1 MVRRLLSVRCMWV
14 RESSTFLILALQSF
28 WWKLLITGPTTGAVF
43 LTLDEARVDLKPV
56 DVVRKGQHV
65 SFKVPDKVRPSD
77 KLYKLVSPEDLK
89 KK

>member
-1 MVRRLLSVRCMWV
+1 MDFLLQHFSNQ
-14 RESSTFLILALQSF
+14 LQF
-28 WWKLLITGPTTGAVF
+28 TVNRI
-43 LTLDEARVDLKPV
+43 VDLKPV